1 MTAAVHTLHILLAG
15 VWFGGVIFTTV
26 VVSPALKVMKWDEA
40 ERVSVRSVIGRQY
53 AKVGTANLVLLLV
66 FAVLDGL
73 LQGFGPVFYAEYSLL
88 VLLFGLV
95 AAHGAYF
102 GRRLVSL
109 ADAEKSAGSV
119 EDARSFAAT
128 RRGLQRLSFGASML
142 NIVVS
147 VAVMVFAINV

>member
-1 MTAAVHTLHILLAG
+1 MSAAVHTLHILLAG

-66 FAVLDGL
+66 FAVMDGL
-73 LQGFGPVFYAEYSLL
+73 LQSFGPAFYVEYSLL
-88 VLLFGLV
+88 VVLFGLL

-102 GRRLVSL
+102 GRRLVRL
-109 ADAEKSAGSV
+109 AEAEKSAGSV

>member
-1 MTAAVHTLHILLAG
+1 MSAAVHTLHILLAG

-73 LQGFGPVFYAEYSLL
+73 LQGFGPVFYAEHSLL
-88 VLLFGLV
+88 VLLFGLA